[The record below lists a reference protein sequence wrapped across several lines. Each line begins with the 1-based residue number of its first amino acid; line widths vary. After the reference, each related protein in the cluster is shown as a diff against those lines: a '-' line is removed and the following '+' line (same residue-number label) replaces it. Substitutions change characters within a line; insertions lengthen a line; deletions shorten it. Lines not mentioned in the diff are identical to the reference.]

1 MVLGRVNGHEALV
14 RITRPPEKTG
24 FPADYWIDIAIL
36 RMLLDAHLTYEEV
49 DQYFNKKTHSL
60 IELIEYQ
67 HQIRVHIIPDYP
79 TLSENRRFTVI
90 TKPTTVIISMQN
102 TGSSETLYLNTG
114 DVILAGTG
122 PDTIR
127 QLIQDKFPHLILGF
141 DKSRE
146 LWSAFADYD
155 FSLGAA
161 VKSVYAD
168 LSPEAKAVL
177 KTIFLQKNQET
188 DTPEG
193 FAALSGLTLNE
204 YFLALQELMDKSI
217 LFYEDKVGM
226 QFLSLDISIFLLDCL
241 KEEKMKRDPDETEE

>member
-1 MVLGRVNGHEALV
+1 MVQGRINGHEALV
-14 RITRPPEKTG
+14 RISRPLETTD
-24 FPADYWIDIAIL
+24 FPADHWLDVTIL
-36 RMLLDAHLTYEEV
+36 RTLLNTPLTYEEV
-49 DQYFNKKTHSL
+49 ENYFNKKTQSL
-60 IELIEYQ
+60 LELIEYQ

-90 TKPTTVIISMQN
+90 TKPTTVVVSMPIS
-102 TGSSETLYLNTG
+102 GSSETFYLNIG
-114 DVILAGTG
+114 DIVLAESG

-127 QLIQDKFPHLILGF
+127 LLIQDKFPHLILGF
-141 DKSRE
+141 DRSKE
-146 LWSAFADYD
+146 LWNAYIEYD

-161 VKSVYAD
+161 VKSVYAN
-168 LSPEAKAVL
+168 LTLEAKTVL
-177 KTIFLQKNQET
+177 KTIFLQRDNVI

-226 QFLSLDISIFLLDCL
+226 QFLSLDISIFLLNCL